1 MAKTRLQKDET
12 LKTLIDDFGSA
23 KSVVFVNFD
32 GLTVSDIQEFR
43 RQCRENGL
51 KYHVAKK
58 TLLKLALEKTNLTE
72 VDLTSFERG
81 IGTVFGLKDEVA
93 PAQVT
98 DKFAKDHEAMTI
110 LGGVM
115 MENPEGEKV
124 ISLEQ
129 INALAKLPSRDVL
142 LGRLVGSINAP
153 VSGFVNVL
161 AGNIRGLV
169 NVLSQLKD
177 QKA

>member
-1 MAKTRLQKDET
+1 MAKTKLQKEET
-12 LKTLIDDFGSA
+12 LKTLVDDFGSA
-23 KSVVFVNFD
+23 KSAIFINFD
-32 GLTVSDIQEFR
+32 GLNVSDIQEFR
-43 RQCRENGL
+43 KQCREQGL
-51 KYHVAKK
+51 RYLVAKK
-58 TLLKLALEKTNLTE
+58 TLLRLALDKNKLTE
-72 VDLTSFERG
+72 VDLTAFERG
-81 IGTVFGLKDEVA
+81 IGTVFGLEDEVA

-98 DKFAKDHEAMTI
+98 AKFAKDHEAMTI

-124 ISLEQ
+124 MSLEQ
-129 INALAKLPSRDVL
+129 VSALAKLPSKEVL